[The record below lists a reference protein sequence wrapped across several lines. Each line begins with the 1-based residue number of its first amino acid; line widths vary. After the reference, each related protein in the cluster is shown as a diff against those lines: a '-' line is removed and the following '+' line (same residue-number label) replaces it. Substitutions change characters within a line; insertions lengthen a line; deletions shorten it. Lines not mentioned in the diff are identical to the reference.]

1 MFQKKKIKAAETEKD
16 THHSTSLIPGI
27 HHVGQGQDTANPRLD
42 VGTVIAIVVGMM
54 QLADELQLK
63 PAIANHLAPDIHH
76 TAAVTCQDEFAFE
89 PFILRAF
96 VEDAG

>member
-1 MFQKKKIKAAETEKD
+1 MISRLKQSETGKD

-27 HHVGQGQDTANPRLD
+27 HHMGQGQDTADARLD
-42 VGTVIAIVVGMM
+42 VCAVIAIVVGMM

-76 TAAVTCQDEFAFE
+76 AVAVACQDEFAFK
-89 PFILRAF
+89 PFVLRAF
-96 VEDAG
+96 VEYAG